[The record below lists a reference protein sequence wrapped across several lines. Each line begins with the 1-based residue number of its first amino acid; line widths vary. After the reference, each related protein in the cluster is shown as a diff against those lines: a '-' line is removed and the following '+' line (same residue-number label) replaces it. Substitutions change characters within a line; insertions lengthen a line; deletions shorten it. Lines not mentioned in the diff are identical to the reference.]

1 MSSNEVIIDG
11 NKKKK
16 GKALKIFLIVI
27 IFLALGIFVGIY
39 GTTKYMEM
47 KEEENNQND
56 VVEEKGP
63 VDITDDNN
71 YKDLIDSLYKTIN
84 GNVMFYSTKG
94 IDMSTI
100 DNSTKLTMIFNYLNS
115 AKQGTE
121 EILTQTYWGSGVCQ
135 NNFVL
140 DPVQQNTTTSS
151 GCTVTKF
158 SRDLFVQTSKKLFN
172 DDVLDTSVNFNPS
185 NTKSCIVDMQNN
197 LYICGNIANNNVTGD
212 LESKFT
218 ILKVT
223 KDLDGTIKIYEKGY
237 LLDNR
242 SNVKAQHPGYDN
254 IYLHSTDSTE
264 YYYEL
269 RNADNLTFVHTF
281 KEKDNQE
288 YYYAGTMLEK

>member
-11 NKKKK
+11 DKKKK

-140 DPVQQNTTTSS
+140 DPAQQNTTTSS

-158 SRDLFVQTSKKLFN
+158 SRDLFVETSKKLFN

-254 IYLHSTDSTE
+254 IYLHSTDSTD

-281 KEKDNQE
+281 KENDNQE

>member
-1 MSSNEVIIDG
+1 MSSNEVSIDG

-27 IFLALGIFVGIY
+27 IFLTLGIFVGIY

-121 EILTQTYWGSGVCQ
+121 EILTQTYWGSDVCQ

-140 DPVQQNTTTSS
+140 DPAQQNTTTSS

-158 SRDLFVQTSKKLFN
+158 SRDLFVETSKKLFN

-264 YYYEL
+264 YYCEL

-281 KEKDNQE
+281 KENDNQE